1 MTASGAKPSAAEAEV
16 PGAGIEPTRLCG
28 RPRILSPLRLPVSPP
43 RHGTGA
49 RPTALCGRHAER
61 APCYGFFVAVNV
73 PV

>member
-49 RPTALCGRHAER
+49 RPMGAARQRPER
-61 APCYGFFVAVNV
+61 PSCYGFFVAVNV
-73 PV
+73 PP